1 MKRSFY
7 LLMISSIVLSISI
20 ACAGETETIVEEKIV
35 EVEVEKIVEKEV
47 EVEKIVEKE
56 RVVEKVVPPPDYKPG
71 NRGDVAREDTLIITG
86 FGPGATQWEGFDNLN
101 PYSLGGLGRVR
112 GILNKTIYEYM
123 YYYNH
128 NTGEEMPWLAT
139 SYDTHTDGMGVDV
152 TLRKGIE
159 WSDGESFTC
168 DDVKYTIELL
178 RDTPE
183 LVFASDMNEWVK
195 DVNCKDDHNF
205 TINLNKPNVR
215 FFYFYFVENSEIH
228 IQILPKHIWENEDP
242 LEFNN
247 WDPDKGYPV
256 GTGPYVAVEAS
267 EQGQIFDRNDAWLAA
282 ETGFSHLPVPLRV
295 AYIPPGSADT
305 AVARNINNE
314 FDVASIN
321 EIKTI
326 KNISKSAKCSFMHT
340 VKSRDS
346 IKESYFKYGV
356 RAYSLDSKDELMKII
371 ESTNNAKDL
380 ELFVRV
386 SVSNE
391 HAEIDL
397 SKKFGA
403 MSSEAAGLLRLTK
416 QYAKKIGLS
425 FHVGSQC
432 MHPISYSKGIS
443 EIGNIIKRTKIIP
456 DFINVGGGFPTIYPD
471 LVPQSIESYFE
482 EIKNSL
488 ANLKLEKLPKII
500 CEPGRAIVAE
510 SGSTIVRVNLRKKQ
524 KLYINDG
531 TYGSLFDAG
540 FPNIVYPSKLITNGR
555 IISKKLTSFDFYGP
569 TCDSMDYMKGPFILP
584 NNIKENDYI
593 ELGQLGAYG
602 LTFRTDFNGLYS
614 DNIFEVEDSPIMTM
628 YNKEIEKKFLVA

>member
-1 MKRSFY
+1 MQKFKTVEQLVDQLKPNEPVYCIRKKSIQ
-7 LLMISSIVLSISI
+7 LSSKFFLN
-20 ACAGETETIVEEKIV
+20 KF
-35 EVEVEKIVEKEV
+35 
-47 EVEKIVEKE
+47 
-56 RVVEKVVPPPDYKPG
+56 PG
-71 NRGDVAREDTLIITG
+71 NVLYAVKT
-86 FGPGATQWEGFDNLN
+86 N
-101 PYSLGGLGRVR
+101 PHPLVL
-112 GILNKTIYEYM
+112 KTI
-123 YYYNH
+123 
-128 NTGEEMPWLAT
+128 
-139 SYDTHTDGMGVDV
+139 
-152 TLRKGIE
+152 IE
-159 WSDGESFTC
+159 SG
-168 DDVKYTIELL
+168 
-178 RDTPE
+178 
-183 LVFASDMNEWVK
+183 
-195 DVNCKDDHNF
+195 
-205 TINLNKPNVR
+205 
-215 FFYFYFVENSEIH
+215 
-228 IQILPKHIWENEDP
+228 
-242 LEFNN
+242 
-247 WDPDKGYPV
+247 
-256 GTGPYVAVEAS
+256 
-267 EQGQIFDRNDAWLAA
+267 
-282 ETGFSHLPVPLRV
+282 
-295 AYIPPGSADT
+295 
-305 AVARNINNE
+305 INN

-340 VKSRDS
+340 VKSRES

-356 RAYSLDSKDELMKII
+356 RAYSLDSKDELIKII

-403 MSSEAAGLLRLTK
+403 MPSEATGLLRLTK

-443 EIGNIIKRTKIIP
+443 EIGKIIKRTKIIP

-471 LVPQSIESYFE
+471 LIPQSIESYFE
-482 EIKNSL
+482 EIKNAL
-488 ANLKLEKLPKII
+488 TNLKLEKLPKII

-510 SGSTIVRVNLRKKQ
+510 SGSTIVKVNLRKKQ

-531 TYGSLFDAG
+531 TYGTLFDAG
-540 FPNIVYPSKLITNGR
+540 FPNIVYPSKLITKGR

-602 LTFRTDFNGLYS
+602 LTFRTNFNGLFS
-614 DNIFEVEDSPIMTM
+614 DNIFEMEDDPIMTM
-628 YNKEIEKKFLVA
+628 YNKEIEKQFLVA